1 MKLSFAKRVWAVLL
15 ALMLAVSAPV
25 LAIAEPVVE
34 TVETAAPTEAPEGTE
49 APAVEEA
56 PVETEEPVAETEEP
70 AETEQPAVNDQPVEL
85 RPVDNLP
92 IGELPTI
99 GEITPND
106 TADDKPAKPTIAKSF
121 TKSKGT
127 TTAIRVHDSA
137 YDIPNRSQNYSR
149 TTYFKYLKEGT
160 YEFSEVTR
168 DANGDFWCTLSIT
181 NLQYYIDE
189 FNANYP
195 AIENPFVK
203 DTSKTTRATAFKKW
217 YNEAV

>member
-34 TVETAAPTEAPEGTE
+34 TVETAVPTEAPEETE

-56 PVETEEPVAETEEP
+56 PIETEEPVAETEEP

-106 TADDKPAKPTIAKSF
+106 TADDKPAKPNLSALTPKSQQ
-121 TKSKGT
+121 TSK
-127 TTAIRVHDSA
+127 AIRVHDSSQ
-137 YDIPNRSQNYSR
+137 DIPKYAKNYSR
-149 TTYFKYLKEGT
+149 ITYFKYLAAGT
-160 YEFSEVTR
+160 YTLSDVYEE
-168 DANGDFWCTLSIT
+168 NGAFWCV
-181 NLQYYIDE
+181 
-189 FNANYP
+189 
-195 AIENPFVK
+195 FVK
-203 DTSKTTRATAFKKW
+203 
-217 YNEAV
+217 